1 MSKKYLI
8 TLKPQGAF
16 YFGGEYSFSA
26 KDDKTDSLASYIVE
40 SNRFPQQTSLLGMLR
55 FWLLRNDS
63 DAFDCSINRI
73 INKEA
78 AEKIIGSK
86 SFSAKENRTF
96 GKILKVGTCQIKK
109 GNDEFLLPMPL
120 DFELDVDFEKALTVS
135 YNDSEKT
142 LPKIFKK
149 GTKDEYTGKDPI
161 DSKFYSTK
169 EQSKVEYKDVFKE
182 DRRVGIERDHKTG
195 KVDGEN
201 LYKQIFYRLNDDYSF
216 VFEAEFDDSTTLPEN
231 NQLVELGGDS
241 SKFILSYEEMNG
253 ESKMVFGD
261 KVKLPSGDKSKV
273 VLLSDALIDND
284 NSIFSITEITPMR
297 FLETQ
302 VNENGK
308 YYRFSNKEEEKDKEE
323 KVIKKSNRYSL
334 YKRGSVFY
342 FNTEDEINAF
352 AKNNKKENFKQ
363 IGYNNF
369 QIIK

>member
-16 YFGGEYSFSA
+16 YFGGEYSFGTG
-26 KDDKTDSLASYIVE
+26 DKTDSLASYIVE
-40 SNRFPQQTSLLGMLR
+40 SNYFPQQTSLLGMLR

-63 DAFDCSINRI
+63 VAFDCSINRI
-73 INKEA
+73 INKEV

-120 DFELDVDFEKALTVS
+120 DFELDVDFRKALTVS
-135 YNDSEKT
+135 YNDIEKKM
-142 LPKIFKK
+142 PKIQKK
-149 GTKDEYTGKDPI
+149 GTDDEYTGKNPI
-161 DSKFYSTK
+161 YSKLYSTK
-169 EQSKVEYKDVFKE
+169 KQSPVEYEEVFTE

-195 KVDGEN
+195 KVDDGN
-201 LYKQIFYRLNDDYSF
+201 LYKQIFYRLNEDCSF
-216 VFEAEFDDSTTLPEN
+216 VFEAEFDDSTVLPEN

-241 SKFILSYEEMNG
+241 SKFILSYEEIKD
-253 ESKMVFGD
+253 ETKMEYGNE
-261 KVKLPSGDKSKV
+261 VKLPSGDKTKV
-273 VLLSDALIDND
+273 VLLSDAFIDND

-297 FLETQ
+297 FLETL
-302 VNENGK
+302 VKENGK
-308 YYRFSNKEEEKDKEE
+308 YHRLTNKEVQDKED
-323 KVIKKSNRYSL
+323 KLIKKSDRYSL

-342 FNTEDEINAF
+342 FDEKQATAF
-352 AKNNKKENFKQ
+352 IENNKKENFKQ